1 MTTSTSGDAA
11 LQLYLRT
18 PDAELFDLVIVDMM
32 MPGTLNGIA
41 TIEQMRKVRPR
52 QKALVATG
60 FAPERMELLA
70 SERGLAWLAK
80 PYTLG
85 SLSEAVRNVL
95 NARG

>member
-1 MTTSTSGDAA
+1 
-11 LQLYLRT
+11 
-18 PDAELFDLVIVDMM
+18 
-32 MPGTLNGIA
+32 
-41 TIEQMRKVRPR
+41 
-52 QKALVATG
+52 
-60 FAPERMELLA
+60 MELLA